1 MLNVAID
8 GPSGAGKSTAAKAAA
23 LKKGLHYVD
32 TGALYRAVGYA
43 LAGCGVDLD
52 DEVQVAQRVPEL
64 KVRLYYEADGQHV
77 SVNGEDVT
85 PYLRTA
91 QAGNG
96 ASKVAVHGCVREL
109 LLEIQRQAGCE
120 YDVIMDGRDI
130 GTNVLPNADL
140 KIYITATAE
149 ERGRRRYGELEKN
162 GSLDKSLEEII
173 DEINQRDYRDMNR
186 EIAPLKQ
193 AEDAI
198 LLDTTAMSLEE
209 VVDAVCGLIDEAKAK
224 QAAGAAV

>member
-1 MLNVAID
+1 MLNVALD

-23 LKKGLHYVD
+23 IKKGLNYVD
-32 TGALYRAVGYA
+32 TGALYRAVGYV
-43 LAGCGVDLD
+43 LAGSGVDLE
-52 DEVQVAQRVPEL
+52 DETQVAQQVPQL
-64 KVRLYYEADGQHV
+64 KVRLYYEEDGQHV

-91 QAGNG
+91 QAGMG

-109 LLEIQRQAGCE
+109 LLEIQRQAGRE

-130 GTNVLPNADL
+130 GTNVLPSADL
-140 KIYITATAE
+140 KIYITASAE

-162 GSLDKSLEEII
+162 GTLDKTLEEII
-173 DEINQRDYRDMNR
+173 AEINERDYRDMNR

-193 AEDAI
+193 AEDAV
-198 LLDTTAMSLEE
+198 LLDTTEMNLEE
-209 VVDAVCGLIDEAKAK
+209 VVEAVCRLIDEAKAAK
-224 QAAGAAV
+224 TSL

>member
-1 MLNVAID
+1 MLNVALD

-23 LKKGLHYVD
+23 IKKGLNYVD
-32 TGALYRAVGYA
+32 TGALYRAVGYV
-43 LAGCGVDLD
+43 LAESGVNLE
-52 DEVQVAQRVPEL
+52 DEAQVAQQVPEL

-91 QAGNG
+91 QAGMG

-109 LLEIQRQAGCE
+109 LLEIQRQAGRE

-140 KIYITATAE
+140 KIYITASAE

-162 GSLDKSLEEII
+162 GTLDKTLEQII
-173 DEINQRDYRDMNR
+173 AEINERDYRDMNR

-193 AEDAI
+193 AEDAV
-198 LLDTTAMSLEE
+198 LLDTSDLDIDG
-209 VVDAVCGLIDEAKAK
+209 VV
-224 QAAGAAV
+224 AAIKTIAQEKIPV

>member
-32 TGALYRAVGYA
+32 TGALYRAVGYV
-43 LAGCGVDLD
+43 LAGQNVDLD
-52 DEVQVAQRVPEL
+52 DESQVATQVPKL
-64 KVRLYYEADGQHV
+64 SIRLYYEEDGQHV

-96 ASKVAVHGCVREL
+96 ASKVAVHGCVREK
-109 LLEIQRQAGCE
+109 LLEIQRQAGRE
-120 YDVIMDGRDI
+120 YAVIMDGRDI
-130 GTNVLPNADL
+130 GTNVLPQADL

-149 ERGRRRYGELEKN
+149 ERGRRRYGELEQN
-162 GSLDKSLEEII
+162 GTLDKTLEEII
-173 DEINQRDYRDMNR
+173 EEINQRDERDMNR
-186 EIAPLKQ
+186 EIAPLRQ
-193 AEDAI
+193 AEDAV
-198 LLDTTAMSLEE
+198 LLDTTHMTLDE
-209 VVDAVCGLIDEAKAK
+209 VVEAVCHLIDEAS
-224 QAAGAAV
+224 GD

>member
-1 MLNVAID
+1 MLNVALD

-23 LKKGLHYVD
+23 IKKGLNYVD
-32 TGALYRAVGYA
+32 TGALYRAVGYV
-43 LAGCGVDLD
+43 LAESGVNLE
-52 DEVQVAQRVPEL
+52 DESQVAQQVPQL

-91 QAGNG
+91 QAGMG

-109 LLEIQRQAGCE
+109 LLEIQRQAGRE

-140 KIYITATAE
+140 KIYITASAE

-162 GSLDKSLEEII
+162 GTLDKTLEQII
-173 DEINQRDYRDMNR
+173 AEINERDYRDMNR

-193 AEDAI
+193 AEDAV
-198 LLDTTAMSLEE
+198 LVDTSDMT
-209 VVDAVCGLIDEAKAK
+209 IDEVTAYILNLVGEKENAL
-224 QAAGAAV
+224 